1 MYDSGK
7 GIPSAYQPDKVWSAI
22 YPACFASD
30 SCWYALCVAIVGNG
44 EKSSGKSPLSRM
56 PPEEVRFPNQGGVCR
71 PNDQTAGG
79 GAERVNVKINVSET
93 LQTASA
99 AHQAG
104 NLPKAEQ
111 LYRQILAT
119 DRKHFNALQL
129 LGVIHAQRGEFREAV
144 RLIKAALKVKKNDQ
158 QALYNLGKAL
168 LPLKRPGD
176 ALKCFDKVLS
186 IRPDHAEAQNN
197 RGIALQELHRLD
209 DALECFDEVLA
220 IRPDHAEAQNNRGNI
235 LLELHRPD
243 EALQSYDKALAI
255 HPDYFEARNNR
266 GNALLE
272 LNHFDEALRNFDQA
286 LAIHPDYAKAH
297 NNRGNVLRGLKRL
310 EDSLESYNRALAIEP
325 NAAGTLFNR
334 GKLLRDLRLLDEAVQ
349 DFECGINIDPNYSH
363 ARGTLYYA
371 KRSACDWRNYEEET
385 SQIMAELRAGR
396 GCGEP
401 WHLFS
406 LSASPCEQLRYA
418 QTWQRENHPVSE
430 SPLWTGERYDHDRIR
445 VAYVSADFHE
455 HPMAWLMTG
464 LFEQHDRSKF
474 ETIAISFGPDNPGP
488 TRDRLVN
495 AFEHFHDVRQ
505 ESPGEIA
512 RLIRDMEVDIAI
524 DRKGYTRDCR
534 TGIFA
539 LRPAPIQVN
548 YLAYPGSMGADYIDY
563 IIADRFVIPEHHQQY
578 YSEKVVY
585 LPDSY
590 QANDSKRVIAE
601 RTPERSEV
609 DLPEGAFVFSC
620 FNNNYKITP
629 QMFDIWMRLL
639 AEIEGS
645 VIWFL
650 EANAASSRNMR
661 NEAEKRGIAP
671 DRLVFAKYIDHQDH
685 LARLRLADLFLDT
698 LPFNAHTTASDAL
711 WAGLPVLT
719 CLGGTFAGRVGGG
732 LLNAVGLA
740 ELVTKSLEEYE
751 ARALE
756 LARAPDQLSEIR
768 ARLGRNRTCFP
779 LFDTDRYRRNLEA
792 AFDSMWARH
801 QRGEKPMSFSV
812 PTKTVLRP

>member
-1 MYDSGK
+1 MN
-7 GIPSAYQPDKVWSAI
+7 A
-22 YPACFASD
+22 
-30 SCWYALCVAIVGNG
+30 
-44 EKSSGKSPLSRM
+44 
-56 PPEEVRFPNQGGVCR
+56 
-71 PNDQTAGG
+71 
-79 GAERVNVKINVSET
+79 KINISET
-93 LQTASA
+93 LGTAFA

-297 NNRGNVLRGLKRL
+297 NNRGNVLRGLRRL

-334 GKLLRDLRLLDEAVQ
+334 GKLLRDLNLLDEAVE
-349 DFECGINIDPNYSH
+349 DFERLIEIDPNYSD
-363 ARGTLYYA
+363 ARGRLYYA
-371 KRSACDWRNYEEET
+371 KRHACDWRDYEEET
-385 SQIMAELRAGR
+385 SLILAETRAGKR
-396 GCGEP
+396 CATP
-401 WHLFS
+401 WQFLAMS
-406 LSASPCEQLRYA
+406 DLPGDQL
-418 QTWQRENHPVSE
+418 QCTQSWQRENHPVSE

-455 HPMAWLMTG
+455 HPMAWLMAG

-474 ETIAISFGPDNPGP
+474 ETIAISFGPDEPGP

-524 DRKGYTRDCR
+524 DRKGYTTDCR

-548 YLAYPGSMGADYIDY
+548 YLAYPGSMGAAYIDY
-563 IIADRFVIPEHHQQY
+563 IIADRFVIPEDDRQHY
-578 YSEKVVY
+578 TEKVVY
-585 LPDSY
+585 LPDTY
-590 QANDSKRVIAE
+590 QANDSKRVIAAQ
-601 RTPERSEV
+601 TPERGDV
-609 DLPEGAFVFSC
+609 GLPEKGFVFSC

-629 QMFDIWMRLL
+629 QMFGIWMSLL
-639 AEIEGS
+639 VEIKGS
-645 VIWFL
+645 ALWVL
-650 EANAASSRNMR
+650 ESNAAAMRNMR
-661 NEAEKRGIAP
+661 QEAAKRGVP
-671 DRLVFAKYIDHQDH
+671 PERLVFAPKVEHSQH
-685 LARLRLADLFLDT
+685 LARHRLADLFLDT
-698 LPFNAHTTASDAL
+698 LPFNGHTTASDAL
-711 WAGLPVLT
+711 WAGLPVVT
-719 CLGGTFAGRVGGG
+719 CTGNTFAGRVATS
-732 LLNAVGLA
+732 LLNAVGLP
-740 ELVTKSLEEYE
+740 ELVTSKLDAYE
-751 ARALE
+751 NLAHAL
-756 LARAPDQLSEIR
+756 ATNPAMLSDIKAKLR
-768 ARLGRNRTCFP
+768 RNRTTHP
-779 LFDTDRYRRNLEA
+779 LFDTDRFRRHIEQA
-792 AFDSMWARH
+792 YITMWERY
-801 QRGEKPMSFSV
+801 QRKEFPEGFSV
-812 PTKTVLRP
+812 PALVDPPHPRASR